1 MIRHWGREVARAR
14 QKQSSE
20 SEMFCVPG
28 TPARHSISIAADTLE
43 ADEPTAHRIRRQ
55 ENSREAMEGDAF
67 KTKYFRLWRLN
78 CRKDAMYRRFLK
90 LDEPLQRYDPWRA

>member
-1 MIRHWGREVARAR
+1 
-14 QKQSSE
+14 
-20 SEMFCVPG
+20 MFCVPG

-78 CRKDAMYRRFLK
+78 CRKVRKKPLNAFRIANHLQDAMYRRFLK